1 LEDAEAVER
10 ATWRPSVDSPVD
22 FRVVIDPGTE
32 DASEHTVLTREVFL
46 SAEFDSGCATLS
58 SI

>member
-10 ATWRPSVDSPVD
+10 VTWRPSVDSPVD

-32 DASEHTVLTREVFL
+32 DASEHSVLREEFF
-46 SAEFDSGCATLS
+46 SAEFV
-58 SI
+58 